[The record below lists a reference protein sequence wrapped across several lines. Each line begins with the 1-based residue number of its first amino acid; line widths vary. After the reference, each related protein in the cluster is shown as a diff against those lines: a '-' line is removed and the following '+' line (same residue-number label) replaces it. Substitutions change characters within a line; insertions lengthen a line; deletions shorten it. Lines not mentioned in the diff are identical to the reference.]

1 MFYIDFTTPEGKTY
15 RIDVSKN
22 PVLYKCPICG
32 EISIYKFDPT
42 SEDCCI
48 PCTKQRKHKEL
59 MELEEK
65 SKEDEFKKKWLQTHS
80 AKLCNLVEKHKVTKI
95 DKPKRLSQVSKVK
108 FKIIGSL
115 GDDELHHSFL
125 VVSKMT

>member
-32 EISIYKFDPT
+32 EISTYKFDPT

-48 PCTKQRKHKEL
+48 PCTKQRKRKKL
-59 MELEEK
+59 MELEKKRE
-65 SKEDEFKKKWLQTHS
+65 EDEFRKKWLQTHS
-80 AKLCNLVEKHKVTKI
+80 AKLRNVGEKLKVTKI
-95 DKPKRLSQVSKVK
+95 EKPKRLS
-108 FKIIGSL
+108 
-115 GDDELHHSFL
+115 
-125 VVSKMT
+125 

>member
-32 EISIYKFDPT
+32 EISTYKFDPT

-48 PCTKQRKHKEL
+48 PCSEHRKRIKLEKF

-65 SKEDEFKKKWLQTHS
+65 READELRKKWLRTHS
-80 AKLCNLVEKHKVTKI
+80 AKLRNLEEKQKVTRI
-95 DKPKRLSQVSKVK
+95 EKPKRLS
-108 FKIIGSL
+108 
-115 GDDELHHSFL
+115 
-125 VVSKMT
+125 